1 MPIALFALIL
11 AFLPAGATGQIVGSV
26 TSASGEALPG
36 ANVFVEGTTIGSA
49 TDARGHFQI
58 AALEPGDYVVRAS
71 IVGFET
77 DRQRVTVAPGQTASV
92 DFVLQPRTGNLAEV
106 VVTARESLTG
116 GPAGVRDLPGSAHY
130 IGPRELRAHTD
141 GDVMRVLREI
151 PGVNVQEEE
160 GYGLRPNIGLRGV
173 GTERTSKITVM
184 EDGILIAPAPY
195 AAPAAYYFPTL
206 GRMHGL
212 EVRKGASQIKYGP
225 YTTAGALNLIT
236 TPIPTEFSGYA
247 EGFIGDNEAR
257 NAHVH
262 VGNSFRNVGFLL
274 ETYQTNVAGFK
285 DIFPLPDLETGFDK
299 QDYMAK
305 IRVNTNPTARIYQ
318 ALELKLS
325 RNDEVSRET
334 YLGLTADDFA
344 RTPFRRYAGSQA
356 DRMEAAQRL
365 ATLRHVAVFSDRFD
379 LTTTVYRTSFAR
391 NWYKLQ
397 TVRAAGQANRSL
409 ATVLDAPDAHA
420 AEMALLRGEASTD
433 LEDGRLT
440 VRANNREYLVYGAQS
455 IAGMRID
462 LGPTS
467 SLLEIGL
474 RLHRDEMDRLQW
486 EDEYAMTP
494 AGQMNRVAAGTPG
507 SQDNRIDAA
516 EAVAAFA
523 QAEVEYGRLTL
534 TPGLRFESIT
544 MRQENFGRNDPDRT
558 GAELSERANTVS
570 VLIPGLA
577 VRYAF
582 TESLDAFGGVHR
594 GFAPPTSQEGARSEE
609 SVNYELGVRYETP
622 LLAGQLVAYFND
634 YDNLL
639 GSDLA
644 AGGGTGSTEQFNAG
658 EVHVYGLEAAVSADL
673 ASAFR
678 LRGIRMPARL
688 AYSFTD
694 ATFRSAFE
702 SSFGPWGVV
711 EVGDAV
717 PYVARHQAA
726 GTVGVEWARYGVD
739 LRAAYTGDRRDR
751 AGSGAIPEA
760 QRLPGHLVVD
770 LSGNVSV
777 DGRTSVFGSVR
788 NVFNEVYV
796 AAQRPAG
803 LRPGLPRTF
812 LLGLRTSF

>member
-130 IGPRELRAHTD
+130 VGPRELRAHTD

-151 PGVNVQEEE
+151 PGVNVQEED

-206 GRMHGL
+206 GPDAWPRG
-212 EVRKGASQIKYGP
+212 
-225 YTTAGALNLIT
+225 
-236 TPIPTEFSGYA
+236 A
-247 EGFIGDNEAR
+247 EGRQPDQVRTVHHGRRAEPDHHSDPHGVQRLRGGIHRGQRGAQRARPRRQQLPQRGLPAR
-257 NAHVH
+257 NVSDQR
-262 VGNSFRNVGFLL
+262 GRLQG
-274 ETYQTNVAGFK
+274 
-285 DIFPLPDLETGFDK
+285 DLPAPDDLETGFDK

-356 DRMEAAQRL
+356 DRMEAAQRQ

-467 SLLEIGL
+467 SLLEIGV

-494 AGQMNRVAAGTPG
+494 AGQMNRVVAGTPG

-516 EAVAAFA
+516 EALAAFA
-523 QAEVEYGRLTL
+523 QAEVRVWTTHAHSRDSASSY
-534 TPGLRFESIT
+534 
-544 MRQENFGRNDPDRT
+544 
-558 GAELSERANTVS
+558 
-570 VLIPGLA
+570 
-577 VRYAF
+577 
-582 TESLDAFGGVHR
+582 HH
-594 GFAPPTSQEGARSEE
+594 
-609 SVNYELGVRYETP
+609 
-622 LLAGQLVAYFND
+622 
-634 YDNLL
+634 
-639 GSDLA
+639 A
-644 AGGGTGSTEQFNAG
+644 AGK
-658 EVHVYGLEAAVSADL
+658 LW
-673 ASAFR
+673 
-678 LRGIRMPARL
+678 P
-688 AYSFTD
+688 
-694 ATFRSAFE
+694 
-702 SSFGPWGVV
+702 
-711 EVGDAV
+711 
-717 PYVARHQAA
+717 
-726 GTVGVEWARYGVD
+726 
-739 LRAAYTGDRRDR
+739 
-751 AGSGAIPEA
+751 
-760 QRLPGHLVVD
+760 
-770 LSGNVSV
+770 
-777 DGRTSVFGSVR
+777 
-788 NVFNEVYV
+788 
-796 AAQRPAG
+796 QRPGPHRCRAQ
-803 LRPGLPRTF
+803 
-812 LLGLRTSF
+812 